1 MTYWNMRAYSD
12 EGEGSPKASGADT
25 DTKTPARAPARR
37 ARRGGQAEIGNVGMS
52 DHVTRNQRGRR

>member
-12 EGEGSPKASGADT
+12 RGEMPPKAGAPDT
-25 DTKTPARAPARR
+25 ETPARAAV
-37 ARRGGQAEIGNVGMS
+37 RRGGRAEIGNVGMS